1 MVWKQL
7 WKTNGIMK
15 SFFSENKFI
24 WCFVVLI
31 IIKRAK
37 LISEKED
44 CD

>member
-15 SFFSENKFI
+15 SFFSGN
-24 WCFVVLI
+24 WWFVVLI